1 MKQQRQLRRREA
13 DETAELPADL
23 PPLLRRLY
31 ASRGVRSARELERS
45 VKGMLPWQQLSGIDN
60 AVEILY
66 NAFREGTRIIVVG
79 DFDADGATST
89 ALSVLG
95 MRALGCD
102 NISYLVP
109 NRFEDGY
116 GLSPEVVDQAKA
128 RGAQLIVTVDN
139 GISSHAGVAHAK
151 TLGIPVIV
159 TDHHLP
165 GDTLPDAEAIIN
177 PNLRDCEFPSKSL
190 AGVGVA
196 FYLMLALR
204 TFLRDKGWFDE
215 RNIAPPNLA
224 ELLDLV
230 ALGTVADVVPLDA
243 NNRILTWQGL
253 SRIRAGKCRPGIK
266 ALLEISNRDPQQ
278 LAASDLGFALG
289 PRLNAAG
296 RLDDMS
302 VGVAL
307 LLCDNL
313 GEARVLAS
321 ELDALNQTRKEI
333 EQGMQAEALILCEK
347 LERSSETLPGGLA
360 MYHPEWHQG
369 VVGIL
374 ASRIKERFHRPVI
387 AFAPAGDG
395 TLKGSGRS
403 IQGLHMRDAL
413 ERLDTLY
420 PDLMIKFGGHAM
432 AAGLSLEEHKFEQ
445 FQQRFGELVTE
456 WLDPAL
462 LQGEVISDGPLSAAE
477 MSMEVA
483 QLLRDA
489 GPWGQMFPEPLF
501 DGRFRLLQQ
510 RLVGEL
516 HLKVMVE
523 PVGGGPLLDGI
534 AFNIDTTCWPDNG
547 VREVELAYKLDI
559 NEFRGN
565 RSLQI
570 IIDDIWPL

>member
-13 DETAELPADL
+13 GETAELPADL

-510 RLVGEL
+510 RLVGER

>member
-45 VKGMLPWQQLSGIDN
+45 VKGMLPWQQLTGIDN

-66 NAFREGTRIIVVG
+66 NAFREGIRIIVVG

-89 ALSVLG
+89 AVSVLG

-215 RNIAPPNLA
+215 RGIAPPNLA

-510 RLVGEL
+510 RLVGER

>member
-45 VKGMLPWQQLSGIDN
+45 VKGMLPWQQLSGINN

-510 RLVGEL
+510 RLVGER

>member
-151 TLGIPVIV
+151 TLRIPVIV

-215 RNIAPPNLA
+215 RNIVPPNLA

-510 RLVGEL
+510 RLVGER

>member
-66 NAFREGTRIIVVG
+66 NAFREGIRIIVVG

-151 TLGIPVIV
+151 TLGILVIV

-510 RLVGEL
+510 RLVGER